1 MTYQQKLMDYVFQI
15 DILLDFIPQCKSEKQ
30 QNTILYEVGSIRRR
44 VTEIEEMT
52 RTEKQR
58 KCKVKIM
65 TIESEMNNFK

>member
-15 DILLDFIPQCKSEKQ
+15 DLLLCFIPQCKNETQ
-30 QNTILYEVGSIRRR
+30 QNAILSEVGSMRKR

-58 KCKVKIM
+58 KCKLKIM
-65 TIESEMNNFK
+65 TIESEINNL

>member
-15 DILLDFIPQCKSEKQ
+15 DLLLNFIPQCKNENE
-30 QNTILYEVGSIRRR
+30 QNKILTEVGSIRKR
-44 VTEIEEMT
+44 VTDIEEMT

-65 TIESEMNNFK
+65 TIESEINNL